1 LEDRDLPCGLS
12 RKRALLN
19 NQMYQLFVPRE
30 SESRNPPQ
38 AAYLREK
45 KCQLLEDRL
54 SEDRG
59 QSCDLWLR
67 RLNQLFEV
75 RDLEAKGQNNW
86 KRRSWR
92 RRRRRE
98 RDISP
103 CSSRSPLLE
112 RQDTDLLQTGMQKSQ
127 EKSQGSYHLTLSDSP
142 EGSPALAIFMPHYF

>member
-12 RKRALLN
+12 RKKALLN
-19 NQMYQLFVPRE
+19 NQTYQLFVLRE

-38 AAYLREK
+38 AAKLREK
-45 KCQLLEDRL
+45 KCQLFAARRF
-54 SEDRG
+54 EDRG
-59 QSCDLWLR
+59 RSCDLWLR

-75 RDLEAKGQNNW
+75 RDLEARGRNSW

-92 RRRRRE
+92 IRRKR

-112 RQDTDLLQTGMQKSQ
+112 RRDTALPQTGMQKSQ
-127 EKSQGSYHLTLSDSP
+127 EKSQGRCHLTLTYFI
-142 EGSPALAIFMPHYF
+142 AIFRPHYF